1 MRRLLA
7 SRPSPAMAVA
17 FVALLVA
24 LGGTSY
30 AVVALPANSVGKKQL
45 KRNAVTSAKV
55 KNGALLRADF
65 KPGQVPAGPSGPPG
79 ARGPAGPTGAR
90 GLQGAQGPP
99 GPAGL
104 TSVLLRSGP
113 VALGFS
119 TATCN
124 PGERAVGGGGFTS
137 DPQSFLYNSAPSV
150 VSGTPTDWEAG
161 AETTAGLPAEVQAY
175 VVCASP

>member
-55 KNGALLRADF
+55 KNGALLRKDF
-65 KPGQVPAGPSGPPG
+65 RRGQLPAGPRGPAG
-79 ARGPAGPTGAR
+79 ARGPQ
-90 GLQGAQGPP
+90 GLP
-99 GPAGL
+99 GPAGA
-104 TSVLLRSGP
+104 TNVTLRSGP
-113 VALGFS
+113 LALETS
-119 TATCN
+119 VATCA
-124 PGERAVGGGGFTS
+124 PGERAVGGGGFTP
-137 DPQSFLYNSAPSV
+137 DPLSFLYNSSPTI
-150 VSGTPTDWEAG
+150 VSGTPTDWEAAAQTDIG
-161 AETTAGLPAEVQAY
+161 DPANVQAY
-175 VVCASP
+175 VICASP